1 MNRTMS
7 SANSESFLFF
17 FFLPTWISFYLF
29 IYLSIYLFIYL
40 FLLWLLWLGLPKQCW
55 RVVVRVGNLVL
66 FLILEEMLS
75 TFHHWRFSLLVFPY
89 TAFTVL
95 QYVPFTL
102 VFWRLIIK
110 KCWILSK
117 FLCIYWD
124 NHVVFNLWVY
134 YSVSYWLVDLQKFK
148 FPCILGVNPT
158 CL

>member
-17 FFLPTWISFYLF
+17 FFFTNLDFFLF
-29 IYLSIYLFIYL
+29 IYLFIY
-40 FLLWLLWLGLPKQCW
+40 FFLWLLWLGFPKQCW
-55 RVVVRVGNLVL
+55 RVVVRVRKLVL

-102 VFWRLIIK
+102 VFWRFIIK